1 MFVYITNQRQHYVLN
16 IIVNIFPWLFQEQTG
31 ECLKRTGTTVLLT
44 SVTNMLAFFSAVII
58 PIPALRAFALQ
69 VRVILF
75 YYIYNTW
82 FSCLCYK
89 VNNNCIGCI
98 FIHINW
104 ILLFCINRFMQI
116 MLTKERLQ
124 FLYNGEKCFSWL
136 FFISSFPA
144 SISRFF
150 LVEIQVNHCW
160 HILVYSM
167 MGWWPMFNP
176 VVKSNR
182 CTGVL

>member
-1 MFVYITNQRQHYVLN
+1 MICNWKYFWPSYKLICLFCTKEELSFVYITNQRQHYVLDQV
-16 IIVNIFPWLFQEQTG
+16 IIVNIFPWLIQEQTG

-75 YYIYNTW
+75 YYIYNMW

-98 FIHINW
+98 FIHIHVNW

-116 MLTKERLQ
+116 MLTKVRLQ
-124 FLYNGEKCFSWL
+124 FLYNEEKCFSWL
-136 FFISSFPA
+136 LFYFFFSCKYLQN
-144 SISRFF
+144 FF
-150 LVEIQVNHCW
+150 GGN
-160 HILVYSM
+160 
-167 MGWWPMFNP
+167 
-176 VVKSNR
+176 
-182 CTGVL
+182 TG